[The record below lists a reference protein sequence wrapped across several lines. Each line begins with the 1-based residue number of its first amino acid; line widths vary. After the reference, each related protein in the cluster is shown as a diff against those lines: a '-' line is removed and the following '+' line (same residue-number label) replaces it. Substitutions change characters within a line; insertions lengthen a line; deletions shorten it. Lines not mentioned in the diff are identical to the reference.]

1 MRGINKVILIGN
13 VGQDPEIRFT
23 PSGSPVASLS
33 LATDDSYK
41 DRQTGQMVSVVDW
54 HKVVVF
60 GKLAEIVQNYV
71 KAGSKL
77 YVEGKQK
84 TRKWQDKDG
93 NDRST
98 TEVVLDIKGTL
109 QMMDPRVDD
118 NTSSKS
124 QPNGSSQ
131 PQQPSSNPPAANAV
145 YGQGSNNWDS
155 DHPF

>member
-118 NTSSKS
+118 NTS
-124 QPNGSSQ
+124 PLC
-131 PQQPSSNPPAANAV
+131 QPSCPVGDFA
-145 YGQGSNNWDS
+145 
-155 DHPF
+155 